1 MKKVNFKQVLVFVIP
16 LFIALALGSH
26 LLSSLGSSKIT
37 EVTYNEFI
45 QKIEDKQIKEIQVD
59 LRNGDKLTAKDNNG
73 KTYVTDNPKYADFK
87 LDMLKYGVEFK
98 EITNSSLSNVSTII
112 SMLSPFI
119 LIGVFLYIFKE
130 QTKTGKTNNPIIE
143 KPNVTFNDVAGLKQV
158 KRDMNQLV
166 DFLKNPNK
174 FTEKGA
180 TLPKGVILYGD
191 PGTGK
196 TLLAR
201 AVAGEAGV
209 PFFSMSG
216 SDFIEMFAGLGAKR
230 VRELF
235 EQARKNSP
243 CIIFIDEIDAV
254 GGKRTGNY
262 GNGEQ
267 RQTINALLAEM
278 DGFNGSEGVL
288 VICATN
294 RIDDLDGALIRPGR
308 FDKHIRVPLPETP
321 EERMEIID
329 LYKANKQFAE
339 DVDFNILAKETIGFS
354 PADIQALI
362 NEATLISIQDDKEL
376 IDRQCIDKA
385 IYKKLLQGHARE
397 DSNRDKKEM
406 ELVAWHEAGHAVIG
420 KIFDMDISKVTITP
434 STSGAGG
441 VNIIIPKKM
450 GLYSIE
456 EMEANI
462 KMSYGGRVA
471 EYLLLGDKRKVTTG
485 ASSDIQHATQTIH
498 QMISYYGMT
507 EKYGMVN
514 LAQLN
519 VDNKVILDEVV
530 AMANRLEKETEQ
542 LLIANKHILEK
553 VVEVLLEKE
562 TISGTELDAI
572 FNSFEEKTDNNLEL
586 SLEKEA

>member
-1 MKKVNFKQVLVFVIP
+1 MKKINFKQVLAFVIP
-16 LFIALALGSH
+16 LFIALALGFN
-26 LLSSLGSSKIT
+26 LVDTFKGKKIE
-37 EVTYNEFI
+37 EVSYNEFI
-45 QKIEDKQIKEIQVD
+45 QKIEDKQITEIDVD
-59 LRNGDKLTAKDNNG
+59 LKSGDKLTAKDSNG
-73 KTYVTDNPKYADFK
+73 NIYITDNPKYTDFK
-87 LDMLKYGVEFK
+87 LDMLTYDVKVNEV
-98 EITNSSLSNVSTII
+98 TNNSLSNVSLFVST
-112 SMLSPFI
+112 LSPFI
-119 LIGVFLYIFKE
+119 LIGVFIYIFKA

-143 KPNVTFNDVAGLKQV
+143 NPDVTFDKVAGLVQV
-158 KRDMNQLV
+158 KKDMSQVV
-166 DFLKNPNK
+166 DFLKNPK
-174 FTEKGA
+174 KYTDRGA
-180 TLPKGVILYGD
+180 TLPKGIILYGD

-196 TLLAR
+196 TLLAK

-294 RIDDLDGALIRPGR
+294 RIDDLDSALIRPGR

-321 EERMEIID
+321 EERKAVID
-329 LYKANKQFAE
+329 IYSANKEFAE
-339 DVDFNILAKETIGFS
+339 DVDFDLLAKETIGYS

-362 NEATLISIQDDKEL
+362 NEATLISIQDEKEL
-376 IDRQCIDKA
+376 IDRESIDKA
-385 IYKKLLQGHARE
+385 IYKKLLKGHARE
-397 DSNRDKKEM
+397 DANRDKKEM

-471 EYLLLGDKRKVTTG
+471 EYLLLGDRRKVTTG
-485 ASSDIQHATQTIH
+485 ASSDIQHATQNIH

-514 LAQLN
+514 LEQLD
-519 VDNKVILDEVV
+519 VDNKVILEEVV
-530 AMANRLEKETEQ
+530 SMAKRLEKETEE
-542 LLIANKHILEK
+542 LLVANKHILEK

-562 TISGTELDAI
+562 TISGTELDEI
-572 FNSFEEKTDNNLEL
+572 FASFNEQENTLEL
-586 SLEKEA
+586 ALDKED